1 MKIDYRHLLF
11 LGFALRIAVAI
22 WNGFFG
28 PSIGA
33 DFDAITFHLHAVE
46 YAHNPTLGAFRIG
59 PQVYETFLGLFYY
72 LTIGSLFLGSLL
84 SCIVWLLS
92 ALILTSCMRVLL
104 VERSAQT
111 IVMLIYALLPSSIM
125 FTAVTLRE
133 PYQLFF
139 VNLAIYAILKIY
151 LHKADGHWLTLI
163 AAITGASLFHQGSL
177 LAYGLLLFA
186 GALLLVAMRGK
197 NVISWAK
204 LGMMCVISA
213 AVLWYGFSF
222 YGNISYDLS
231 KGLVGTI
238 EGFQQGLMQN
248 VGRATY
254 RSEVIVHKP
263 GDLLVFIPIALLQY
277 LFEPFPWHVSATSDI
292 VLVAE
297 NILRGWLIWKAWKAF
312 WSAPKL
318 QRRTLLFIIL
328 SYFSLE
334 MIWAIGTINWG
345 TAVRHHVPAFG
356 LLLLAAYGATS
367 SKTWNKKTTQHS
379 QIEFDSAKV

>member
-11 LGFALRIAVAI
+11 LGLALRIVVAI

-59 PQVYETFLGLFYY
+59 VQPYETFLGLFYY
-72 LTIGSLFLGSLL
+72 ATTGSLFLGSIL

-92 ALILTSCMRVLL
+92 ALILTSCLKVLL
-104 VERSAQT
+104 VERSVQT
-111 IVMLIYALLPSSIM
+111 KVMLIYALLPSSIM

-133 PYQLFF
+133 PYQLLF

-151 LHKADGHWLTLI
+151 LHKTDGHWLTLI
-163 AAITGASLFHQGSL
+163 CALAGASLLHQGSL

-197 NVISWAK
+197 KVIPWAK
-204 LGMMCVISA
+204 FGAVCAVSA
-213 AVLWYGFSF
+213 AILWYGFSF

-231 KGLVGTI
+231 RGLVGAI
-238 EGFQQGLMQN
+238 EGFQQGLIQN

-254 RSEVIVHKP
+254 RSEVIVHKL

-277 LFEPFPWHVSATSDI
+277 LFEPFPWHVSATSDL

-345 TAVRHHVPAFG
+345 TAVRHHIPAFG
-356 LLLLAAYGATS
+356 LLLLAAYAASDRKMRVG
-367 SKTWNKKTTQHS
+367 NITQS
-379 QIEFDSAKV
+379 LYDKFDSAKV